1 MSCSIIFFFILNGML
16 MTIHIVGCI
25 LSQWITTQP
34 ACVTQVLWCFWS
46 GLPGFQSQFTLD
58 VFQVSTAETGTNSVR
73 CCQLSWAVFL
83 FLCSFKSTPHG
94 CVSEIGQDCWKSIWM
109 VTKNHRLQKDLKHG
123 NRSCSIPSCFSHR
136 WVHQNLDQLRHRNT
150 AVAEDSTSW
159 LEGSSLARATIE
171 EELNTNHV

>member
-1 MSCSIIFFFILNGML
+1 MGCWRRYISLDASSASESPHNRLAWLKSCGVSGLAQRVSSHSSHWMCFKLAQLKLGPIVWGVVNCHELCSCSCVLLKAHHILEF
-16 MTIHIVGCI
+16 V
-25 LSQWITTQP
+25 
-34 ACVTQVLWCFWS
+34 
-46 GLPGFQSQFTLD
+46 
-58 VFQVSTAETGTNSVR
+58 
-73 CCQLSWAVFL
+73 
-83 FLCSFKSTPHG
+83 